1 MRPFHTLIFDYGGTL
16 DTDAR
21 HWSHV
26 LRDGYAAAGLTL
38 ADDVWR
44 DAYVHGERTLAR
56 QPIIGPDDDFLTLL
70 RKKADM
76 PNSIKSWLGAFSISS
91 MICRKSLLFL
101 PS

>member
-70 RKKADM
+70 RKKADIETQRLASTS
-76 PNSIKSWLGAFSISS
+76 PTTAPARPWPTA
-91 MICRKSLLFL
+91 
-101 PS
+101 